1 MSTWESLREGLCTG
15 CRVGVEHVALAH
27 LPGLLQ
33 L

>member
-15 CRVGVEHVALAH
+15 CRVGVERVALAH